1 MNRALE
7 QQVWERARSFCE
19 YCRFSSQHA
28 EAPFQVDHVV
38 AQKHGGETV
47 PENLA
52 LSCYN
57 CNSYKGPNIAGIDPV
72 SGKMV
77 RLFNPRRDKW
87 ADHFAWQGPVLTG
100 RTAVGRA
107 TIQVLWIN
115 HPLRVETRKW
125 LIDAKLFPP
134 PA

>member
-19 YCRFSSQHA
+19 YCRFSSQYA
-28 EAPFQVDHVV
+28 EAPFQVDHIV
-38 AQKHGGETV
+38 AQKHGGESV

-77 RLFNPRRDKW
+77 RLFNPGVIGGQTTS
-87 ADHFAWQGPVLTG
+87 FG
-100 RTAVGRA
+100 RVPYLPDGR
-107 TIQVLWIN
+107 Q
-115 HPLRVETRKW
+115 
-125 LIDAKLFPP
+125 
-134 PA
+134 